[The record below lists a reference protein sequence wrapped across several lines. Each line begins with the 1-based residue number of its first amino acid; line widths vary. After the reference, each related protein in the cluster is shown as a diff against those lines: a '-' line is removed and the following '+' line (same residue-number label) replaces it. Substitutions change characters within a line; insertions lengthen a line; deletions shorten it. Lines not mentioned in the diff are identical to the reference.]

1 MTMDVSDFPNV
12 NWCKAV
18 VDEIHHAAITWRSE
32 KKEVNPWMCTFFI
45 VSLSSPLFPFML
57 HFFIILCPF

>member
-32 KKEVNPWMCTFFI
+32 KKKSIPGCALFFI

-57 HFFIILCPF
+57 HILFD